1 MSKMKSSNLTPLTV
15 KAPEKSLNAPKD
27 AVVKALSN
35 YQGSLIT
42 VEGSINYKPQSKP
55 KLYRMDFDGVAIG
68 IAELYKY

>member
-35 YQGSLIT
+35 HQGSLIT
-42 VEGSINYKPQSKP
+42 VEGEVKAKPQSKP
-55 KLYRMDFDGVAIG
+55 NIYHLDFDGIAIG
-68 IAELYKY
+68 IAELYK